1 MASMR
6 CRNEFGKYRGT
17 VESGLPPGNPIGQVQ
32 WRAPSAAAT
41 VNPAV
46 VASPAQVRAMLPRSP
61 ASSRTWPRSSAAC
74 ITRRYAPKKPSPCV
88 TMTSAPRTRPREDRA
103 HHGEPEDGHVPLDGG
118 TKRAAGDTY
127 MIDLKEQLGI
137 VTYKAMQKARGP
149 PWVAPVGGRDPVII
163 G

>member
-17 VESGLPPGNPIGQVQ
+17 VESGLLPGNPIGQVQ

-46 VASPAQVRAMLPRSP
+46 VASSAQVRAMLPRSP

-74 ITRRYAPKKPSPCV
+74 ITRRYAPKKPSPYV
-88 TMTSAPRTRPREDRA
+88 TMTSAPAHGRGKTILTVACPRTGSAWISAQLSRERPA
-103 HHGEPEDGHVPLDGG
+103 PGL
-118 TKRAAGDTY
+118 
-127 MIDLKEQLGI
+127 
-137 VTYKAMQKARGP
+137 RGP
-149 PWVAPVGGRDPVII
+149 CP
-163 G
+163 